1 MTERTYPDY
10 VITSAA
16 RGVLEA
22 VRRFLAE
29 NPGALG
35 GGDVNENVQM
45 LRSAGDGGR
54 ERVQ

>member
-1 MTERTYPDY
+1 MSERTYPNY
-10 VITSAA
+10 VIESAA

-22 VRRFLAE
+22 VKRFLAE

-35 GGDVNENVQM
+35 GGDGNDNVQV

-54 ERVQ
+54 PRVQ

>member
-1 MTERTYPDY
+1 MNERTYPDS

-54 ERVQ
+54 ARLQ